1 MMYAATALRKARLK
15 KGLTQEA
22 VGLILKMRRP
32 HYLSHI
38 ELGKAPVSVKMVK
51 LLAPIYGFEINRIIN
66 LMVKDYKEKI
76 TKKMNER

>member
-1 MMYAATALRKARLK
+1 
-15 KGLTQEA
+15 
-22 VGLILKMRRP
+22 MRRP

>member
-1 MMYAATALRKARLK
+1 MMNAANALKKARLK

-22 VGLILKMRRP
+22 VALILQMKRP

-38 ELGKAPVSVKMVK
+38 ELGKAPVNVKMVK
-51 LLAPIYGFEINRIIN
+51 LLSPIYGIELSRMIN

-76 TKKMNER
+76 TIKMSQR